1 MKVVIRQFFPSVWAG
16 CQAKKKMFIIVII
29 IMIILRYHFIEPRLA
44 LPLPVYLRANL
55 ISLTLPRE
63 CRDLDVH
70 HHAWFCACAMLR
82 IDPWLHA
89 YWVSTLPAE
98 SLNHCFTSVHSSIN
112 YHLIIPNFSLII
124 ERLMSLP
131 PPPPWCII
139 FLGLER
145 LVPSLTYFPYQDKK
159 NAHKTGSENTF
170 WQFFSSSPVQING
183 HRNIFKTGCGDSNL

>member
-1 MKVVIRQFFPSVWAG
+1 MKIVIRWFFPSVWAG

-89 YWVSTLPAE
+89 YWVSMLPA
-98 SLNHCFTSVHSSIN
+98 TSWITKPLLYFCAFFYKLPSHYSQLFSHNRKADVTATPTPMM
-112 YHLIIPNFSLII
+112 YHILGAGEACPQPYIL
-124 ERLMSLP
+124 SLP
-131 PPPPWCII
+131 
-139 FLGLER
+139 G
-145 LVPSLTYFPYQDKK
+145 QKK
-159 NAHKTGSENTF
+159 CT
-170 WQFFSSSPVQING
+170 
-183 HRNIFKTGCGDSNL
+183 